1 MADSTQSQNIALR
14 KRQQISKAS
23 RTMFLWV
30 AIASVVVSASSVLL
44 IQLGKKLIFNEQV
57 LAEKSKT
64 IDNLTYNN
72 GIVEQLRSNLR
83 VRNAANTALSKLQ
96 TPADDEP
103 LQVILDAL
111 PSTANSAA
119 VGASLQS
126 PELLARPGVKITAL
140 TVEPVAGIENAT
152 AAEAVAG
159 SSTAGNVINFSFSVE
174 VSKSS
179 AGTLK
184 DLLQRLERSI
194 RATTVLTLKVD
205 QQASGLT
212 MSVTGVAYYEPAM
225 QVQLIDKK
233 VP

>member
-140 TVEPVAGIENAT
+140 TLEPVAGIENAT